1 MIVLHNSDH
10 SMSIS
15 DIDMCVSESPWAR
28 CGCSGAPV
36 HLHWWG
42 WVQPH
47 KKTKEGKEYHR
58 PACHCWSPWPARREH
73 HNVYSD
79 YPPRRHPSPCYPW
92 PLQHRPSDHPTH
104 TLIPPD
110 QVDGPEQLRYVVIW
124 DNVSFHRAALV
135 RNWFTAHPCFLVVY
149 LPPYSP
155 FLNPIEEFFSAW
167 RWKVYDWNPQMR
179 IPLLQAMEDA
189 CEDIAA
195 DAFHGWNQIK
205 SNHFYC
211 HITTAQVPWWVK
223 FLRACSRHCKK
234 TTIYIWT
241 VHIYRLYRRQ
251 CAKNTYIYSVH
262 IVYYKDILNYQLHI
276 IHRMCTSTLCTL
288 SIHYVVYT

>member
-15 DIDMCVSESPWAR
+15 DIVMCISESPWAR
-28 CGCSGAPV
+28 GGCRGGCSGAPV

-42 WVQPH
+42 WVQLH

-73 HNVYSD
+73 HNVCSD

-92 PLQHRPSDHPTH
+92 PHNTAHLITFLDTLHN

-110 QVDGPEQLRYVVIW
+110 QVDGPGQLRYVVIW
-124 DNVSFHRAALV
+124 DNVCFHRAALV
-135 RNWFTAHPCFLVVY
+135 RNWFTAHPRFLVVY

-167 RWKVYDWNPQMR
+167 RWKVYDRNPQTR

-189 CEDIAA
+189 CGDIAA
-195 DAFHGWNQIK
+195 DTFHGWNRHARRYFPRCLARENI
-205 SNHFYC
+205 
-211 HITTAQVPWWVK
+211 
-223 FLRACSRHCKK
+223 ACDVDEVLWPDRK
-234 TTIYIWT
+234 
-241 VHIYRLYRRQ
+241 RRED
-251 CAKNTYIYSVH
+251 AA
-262 IVYYKDILNYQLHI
+262 
-276 IHRMCTSTLCTL
+276 
-288 SIHYVVYT
+288 